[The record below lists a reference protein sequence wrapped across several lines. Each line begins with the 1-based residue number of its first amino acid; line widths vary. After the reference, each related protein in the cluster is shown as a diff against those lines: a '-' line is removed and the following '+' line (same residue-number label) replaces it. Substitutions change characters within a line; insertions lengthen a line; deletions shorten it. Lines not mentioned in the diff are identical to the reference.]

1 MSTQTI
7 STIRDPL
14 AEGIKTA
21 ITGLVDANI
30 DGIANEV
37 ANAEDGKLSVA
48 FSVKLTLEG
57 LRVAGV
63 GSLSHSRK
71 FKDEA
76 EFITPDPE
84 QMGLPG
90 VELTAE
96 MECGHTSKAD
106 AASLRKGLQAVEMAL
121 AAGWTPEEV
130 SAAIDEIK
138 AYKYGIRTADETVE
152 KEGGA
157 S

>member
-1 MSTQTI
+1 MSAKTI

-14 AEGIKTA
+14 AEEIKTA

-63 GSLSHSRK
+63 GSLSYSRK

-76 EFITPDPE
+76 EFITPDPN
-84 QMGLPG
+84 QPTLPG
-90 VELTAE
+90 VELTIE
-96 MECGHTSKAD
+96 TEGHTATLDAD
-106 AASLRKGLQAVEMAL
+106 GLRKAIQTVDKAL
-121 AAGWTPEEV
+121 AVGWTPD
-130 SAAIDEIK
+130 SISDAMGK
-138 AYKYGIRTADETVE
+138 T
-152 KEGGA
+152 EGGA
-157 S
+157 A

>member
-1 MSTQTI
+1 MSAKTI

-14 AEGIKTA
+14 AEEIKTA

-63 GSLSHSRK
+63 GSLSYSRK

-76 EFITPDPE
+76 EFITPDPS
-84 QMGLPG
+84 QPTLPG
-90 VELTAE
+90 VAE
-96 MECGHTSKAD
+96 SVGK
-106 AASLRKGLQAVEMAL
+106 LRRLVKDGKI
-121 AAGWTPEEV
+121 T
-130 SAAIDEIK
+130 I
-138 AYKYGIRTADETVE
+138 TTN
-152 KEGGA
+152 GGGEA
-157 S
+157 